1 MLQTNLLPHA
11 HADLVTHVV
20 YDFYGERLATCSADQ
35 RIKIFRKS
43 PEGAWDLDTEWK
55 AHDAPILRLSFA
67 HPLHGSL
74 LASCSHDRTV
84 RIWEEPPSSSG
95 KSGRW
100 VERAVLSGA
109 KGSVRGVEFS
119 PPNPSVGLRIAS
131 VSTDSHLRIHTSL
144 DPSLSD
150 WSLAHDINVPSLP
163 SPGSAEE
170 PAPEPTGN
178 GELATGGWGV
188 AWCKE
193 KWWGSVVAAFAGNN
207 PVVKV
212 GSARLRL

>member
-1 MLQTNLLPHA
+1 MQ
-11 HADLVTHVV
+11 
-20 YDFYGERLATCSADQ
+20 
-35 RIKIFRKS
+35 
-43 PEGAWDLDTEWK
+43 

-119 PPNPSVGLRIAS
+119 PPNPSVGLRI
-131 VSTDSHLRIHTSL
+131 VR
-144 DPSLSD
+144 
-150 WSLAHDINVPSLP
+150 N
-163 SPGSAEE
+163 
-170 PAPEPTGN
+170 
-178 GELATGGWGV
+178 GV
-188 AWCKE
+188 AWRDVD
-193 KWWGSVVAAFAGNN
+193 WQLPLRAGI
-207 PVVKV
+207 
-212 GSARLRL
+212 SARR